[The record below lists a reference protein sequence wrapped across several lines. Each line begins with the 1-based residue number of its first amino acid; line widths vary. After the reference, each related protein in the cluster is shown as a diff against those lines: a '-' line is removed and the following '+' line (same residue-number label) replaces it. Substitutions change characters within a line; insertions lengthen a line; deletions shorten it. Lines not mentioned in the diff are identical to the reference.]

1 MAVFDIHV
9 SDENVTIAGGMVA
22 EVAGVPTPLAV
33 AAFTVSSSKAQEI
46 IVTQFL
52 HSSNPPLVG
61 NHVQRLFHSVIFLP
75 PCPAP
80 VLSIFQLSS
89 AQAHIC
95 AAVAPFPEKM
105 SVFKELVILPAD
117 FFK

>member
-1 MAVFDIHV
+1 M
-9 SDENVTIAGGMVA
+9 SLMKMSLLRGAGGMVV
-22 EVAGVPTPLAV
+22 EVAVVPTPLAV
-33 AAFTVSSSKAQEI
+33 AAFTVSSSKAQEMT
-46 IVTQFL
+46 VTQFL
-52 HSSNPPLVG
+52 HSSDPPLVG
-61 NHVQRLFHSVIFLP
+61 SHVQRLFHSVIFLP

-89 AQAHIC
+89 AQAHVC

-105 SVFKELVILPAD
+105 SAFKELVILPAD